1 MKTLK
6 YVLFS
11 ILSLSI
17 LIFLACGGG
26 GGSGTS
32 SSSSASTGS
41 VAVFLADGPADDYD
55 HIWITVNEVTLIPSE
70 GDKVVIYQSS
80 KGYELDLLAY
90 RDEDFLLTMKK
101 GIPAGTY
108 EKIRL
113 EVSKVRPE
121 CRDLEN
127 CPCEEMKLP
136 SGKIDLNPREKFE
149 VEPGETLAIRLDID
163 ANKSINISESC
174 NFRPV
179 VFVDI
184 PSAWE
189 TRCPGILKG
198 VITRLIDENEDDVIE
213 GFVLDL
219 PGNRGT
225 LDVYLLENAV
235 IFGEDGLPAGS
246 DDLAKGQTVWVRG
259 RLDIDGDLQA
269 SEVVIGPVDVLKG
282 TVETAYDEQD
292 KTFSLKTGENDLYTV
307 DLSDETLVLV
317 GCDDAVLPGAI
328 QPGMLARVFGKLSG
342 DEIQAI
348 VVFLKPAEISGEVVS
363 LEPYNDGHNLIIKV
377 DEDEEVTVFLPEDT
391 GIYLEGDG
399 EVPMNLLCEGR
410 QVRVVLDPEETE
422 LTAKK
427 VIVEADPL
435 EGWVDDIDEFAPL
448 SLRVNDGQTV
458 VDVQVRGGATILDLR
473 GGIKPAEFD
482 DIEKQDVL
490 RCLGLYDCTNTDY
503 HAFVVLIVGTV
514 GP

>member
-41 VAVFLADGPADDYD
+41 VAVFLADGPADEYD

-70 GDKVVIYQSS
+70 GEHVVIYQSS
-80 KGYELDLLAY
+80 EGYELDLLAY
-90 RDEDFLLTMKK
+90 RDEDFLLTMKRE
-101 GIPAGTY
+101 IPAGTY

-113 EVSKVRPE
+113 KVSKVRPE
-121 CRDLEN
+121 CRDPEN

-136 SGKIDLNPREKFE
+136 SDKIDLNPREKFE

-198 VITRLIDENEDDVIE
+198 VITELIDKNEDGDIE

-219 PGNRGT
+219 PGDRGT

-235 IFGEDGLPAGS
+235 IFGENGLPAGS
-246 DDLAKGQTVWVRG
+246 DDLAEGQTVWVRG
-259 RLDIDGDLQA
+259 RLDADGNLQA

-292 KTFSLKTGENDLYTV
+292 KTFSLKTGETV
-307 DLSDETLVLV
+307 HLSDETLVLV
-317 GCDDAVLPGAI
+317 GCDEAVGPDAI

-348 VVFLKPAEISGEVVS
+348 VVFLKPEEISGEVVS
-363 LEPYNDGHNLIIKV
+363 LEPYNDGYNLTIKV
-377 DEDEEVTVFLPEDT
+377 GEDEEVTVFLPKDT

-399 EVPMNLLCEGR
+399 EVPMKLLCEGR

-422 LTAKK
+422 LTAEKI
-427 VIVEADPL
+427 IVEADPL
-435 EGWVDDIDEFAPL
+435 EGWVDDIDEFAPR

-458 VDVQVRGGATILDLR
+458 VDVRVREGATILDLR

>member
-26 GGSGTS
+26 DGASSGTS
-32 SSSSASTGS
+32 SSSSAGTGS
-41 VAVFLADGPADDYD
+41 VAIFLADGPADDYD
-55 HIWITVNEVTLIPSE
+55 HIWITVKKVTLIPSKGE
-70 GDKVVIYQSS
+70 HVVVYQSS
-80 KGYELDLLAY
+80 DGYELDLLAY
-90 RDEDFLLTMKK
+90 RDEDFLLTMKRK
-101 GIPAGTY
+101 IPAGTY

-121 CRDLEN
+121 CRDPEN

-136 SGKIDLNPREKFE
+136 SEKIDLNPRGTFE
-149 VEPGETLAIRLDID
+149 IEPDETLAIRLDID
-163 ANKSINISESC
+163 ANKSINISGSC

-184 PSAWE
+184 PIALE
-189 TRCPGILKG
+189 TRCPSILKG
-198 VITRLIDENEDDVIE
+198 EITELIDKNEDGVIE

-219 PGNRGT
+219 QGDRGT
-225 LDVYLLENAV
+225 LDVYLLGNAV

-246 DDLAKGQTVWVRG
+246 GDLAEEQPVWVRG
-259 RLDIDGDLQA
+259 RLDVDGDLQA

-282 TVETAYDEQD
+282 TVETAYNEQD
-292 KTFSLKTGENDLYTV
+292 KTFSLKTGETV
-307 DLSDETLVLV
+307 HLSDETLVLV
-317 GCDDAVLPGAI
+317 GCDKAI
-328 QPGMLARVFGKLSG
+328 DDRIDIKPGMLARVFGKLSG

-348 VVFLKPAEISGEVVS
+348 VIFLKPAEISGEVVS
-363 LEPYNDGHNLIIKV
+363 LEPDSDDYSLIIKASGG
-377 DEDEEVTVFLPEDT
+377 EEVTVFLPKDT

-399 EVPMNLLCEGR
+399 EVPMILLCEGR
-410 QVRVVLDPEETE
+410 QVRVVLDPEKE

-435 EGWVDDIDEFAPL
+435 EGSADDIDEFTRSL
-448 SLRVNDGQTV
+448 SVNGQAV
-458 VDVQVRGGATILDLR
+458 YVREGATILDLR
-473 GGIKPAEFD
+473 GGIKPADFD
-482 DIEKQDVL
+482 DIEKQDRL
-490 RCLGLYDCTNTDY
+490 RCLGLYDYTNTDY
-503 HAFVVLIVGTV
+503 HAFVVLIVG
-514 GP
+514 P